1 MDEDFEAGPS
11 DPEMG
16 SIVPPLRAS
25 DIRYWSDF
33 NRVYYLPRS
42 IHKLPDLADWE
53 TADGD
58 WQGGKETFSRYN
70 SVSYTG
76 THRWH
81 IVDVLGFYSLA
92 LQDNALMDDS
102 FRLFVEECDTFQVP
116 SSFGPGGQPVNVNHP
131 SRDYNFAPTMSP
143 LVPSSTRWSLPS
155 VMSSQNSP
163 P

>member
-1 MDEDFEAGPS
+1 VDEIHQDHIPDIAYQAQLDQEIVDEDSEAGPS

-53 TADGD
+53 TEDGD

-76 THRWH
+76 
-81 IVDVLGFYSLA
+81 I
-92 LQDNALMDDS
+92 
-102 FRLFVEECDTFQVP
+102 
-116 SSFGPGGQPVNVNHP
+116 
-131 SRDYNFAPTMSP
+131 
-143 LVPSSTRWSLPS
+143 
-155 VMSSQNSP
+155 
-163 P
+163 